1 MSAIKGFQKLER
13 KRSLNSYLSE
23 GRTVAP
29 ALTQLQQM
37 EADSQQSFL
46 RWLFALK
53 SKKALNTTFDQQ
65 INERW
70 EYSRLSSLLATK
82 DLAWDQAPRWEL
94 YLFINIM

>member
-1 MSAIKGFQKLER
+1 MSEIKGFQKLER

-46 RWLFALK
+46 R
-53 SKKALNTTFDQQ
+53 
-65 INERW
+65 
-70 EYSRLSSLLATK
+70 
-82 DLAWDQAPRWEL
+82 
-94 YLFINIM
+94 